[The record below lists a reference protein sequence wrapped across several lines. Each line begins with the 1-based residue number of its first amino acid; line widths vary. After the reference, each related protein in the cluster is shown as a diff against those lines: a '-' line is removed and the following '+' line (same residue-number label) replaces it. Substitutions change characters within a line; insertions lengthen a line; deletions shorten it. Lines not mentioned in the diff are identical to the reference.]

1 MKTLRKHQHYPLK
14 AAEADRKAGQKV
26 SYRVTTINWTY
37 ASDKKGVQQRDK
49 VHRNEYVF
57 TLKQLIDFIRDT
69 LEFAEDVISIE
80 RETK

>member
-1 MKTLRKHQHYPLK
+1 MKTLRKYRHHPLET
-14 AAEADRKAGQKV
+14 AEADCKAGQKV

-37 ASDKKGVQQRDK
+37 ASDKKGIRQRDK

-57 TLKQLIDFIRDT
+57 TLKQLIEFIRDT
-69 LEFAEDVISIE
+69 EEFAEDIISIE